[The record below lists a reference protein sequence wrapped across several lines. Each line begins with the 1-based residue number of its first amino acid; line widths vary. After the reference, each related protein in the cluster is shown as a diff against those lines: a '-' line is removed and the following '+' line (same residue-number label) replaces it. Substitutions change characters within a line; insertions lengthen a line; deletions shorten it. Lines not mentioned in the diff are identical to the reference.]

1 MAEDQNGS
9 TFEAKVAAVTI
20 LDYQTEDGGGYE
32 KGWYGLTGIEDLALP
47 ASLTKA
53 SSSST
58 LSVARSGYLDLD
70 RGKFIKPA
78 RSVNRQKARRIQ

>member
-1 MAEDQNGS
+1 MLS
-9 TFEAKVAAVTI
+9 VTEASQLSALI
-20 LDYQTEDGGGYE
+20 RGG
-32 KGWYGLTGIEDLALP
+32 ALP
-47 ASLTKA
+47 ANLTKA